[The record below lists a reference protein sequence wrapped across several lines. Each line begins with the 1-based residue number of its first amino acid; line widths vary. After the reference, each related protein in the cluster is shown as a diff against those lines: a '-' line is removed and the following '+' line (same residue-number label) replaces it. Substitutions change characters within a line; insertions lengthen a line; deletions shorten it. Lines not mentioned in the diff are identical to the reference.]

1 MESTYTI
8 SILVNNKPGVLVRLA
23 QTFARRGYN
32 IESLVV
38 SPEVNP
44 NFSRMTVVVQ
54 GNSDTFEQIIRQLN
68 KLIDVV
74 HASHHQFTNA
84 LERELALFKVK
95 SDSLQRTDIFQI
107 VEVFRAKV
115 VDITETSLIIET
127 TGDSSKLDA
136 MANLLETFGVIEM
149 VRSGKLVI
157 ARGGET
163 T

>member
-84 LERELALFKVK
+84 LERELALFKVN
-95 SDSLQRTDIFQI
+95 SDSSQRTDIFQI

>member
-54 GNSDTFEQIIRQLN
+54 GKSDTFEQIIRQLN

-157 ARGGET
+157 ARGGEST
-163 T
+163 